1 MRLVGLD
8 VAATSLR
15 QVGKSND
22 RSKSETKSQ
31 SRIIASVACNQLVGL
46 PVEQAY
52 AMYISYLSML

>member
-1 MRLVGLD
+1 VRLVGLD

-31 SRIIASVACNQLVGL
+31 SRIIASEACNKLVGL

-52 AMYISYLSML
+52 AMYISCLSML